1 MSSKI
6 PSPTVLAHA
15 AKLAI
20 AEDRPIYLDYYND
33 SLEKKC
39 CIGVREEDKCLIKSN
54 TEYTSS
60 IVSITRLK
68 EEGVFIVLTE
78 NSLYIVSSDIPIKRI
93 VTPSTE
99 TSS

>member
-1 MSSKI
+1 
-6 PSPTVLAHA
+6 
-15 AKLAI
+15 
-20 AEDRPIYLDYYND
+20 
-33 SLEKKC
+33 
-39 CIGVREEDKCLIKSN
+39 
-54 TEYTSS
+54 
-60 IVSITRLK
+60 VSITRLK